1 MENALKKLNARS
13 FTFVSTIQETTKMP
27 GKKVGAKQNRLA
39 RHREQVCEK
48 LVEKL
53 VDPETYVA
61 DTTFG
66 LVNKH
71 SGNGQLA
78 VTLPNKTE
86 VRAVLRGL
94 LGKCNI
100 KNMFPAGS
108 IVVLGV
114 REFDTKTYDVMAVL
128 TRKDAKKL
136 LKQDKLPGW
145 MLSLADGAKEGEPED
160 FVFEEEESE
169 EDKEKEGGKEEDKAR
184 RESKRNQK
192 RPDVDEDELDID
204 GI

>member
-1 MENALKKLNARS
+1 
-13 FTFVSTIQETTKMP
+13 MP

-39 RHREQVCEK
+39 RHREQVCEE
-48 LVEKL
+48 LVDKL

-100 KNMFPAGS
+100 KNVFPAGS

-136 LKQDKLPGW
+136 VKQDKLPGW
-145 MLSLADGAKEGEPED
+145 MLSSADGAKEGAD
-160 FVFEEEESE
+160 DGFVFEEEESE
-169 EDKEKEGGKEEDKAR
+169 EDKDKEGGKEEDKAR

-192 RPDVDEDELDID
+192 RPDVDDDEVDID
-204 GI
+204 NI